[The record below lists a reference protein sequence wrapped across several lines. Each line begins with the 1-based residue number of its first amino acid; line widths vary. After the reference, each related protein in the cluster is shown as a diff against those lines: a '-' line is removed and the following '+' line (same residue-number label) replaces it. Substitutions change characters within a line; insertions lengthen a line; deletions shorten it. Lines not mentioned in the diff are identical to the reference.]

1 MVDDEYFSVQDSA
14 TRLKVDDETILSWI
28 HSGELPAVNITKK
41 PNGKRPTWRI
51 PARELGLVL
60 LKRSNSKPTV
70 ATPKIEKRPKPKQY
84 V

>member
-1 MVDDEYFSVQDSA
+1 MVDQKYYSVQEAA
-14 TRLKVDDETILSWI
+14 TTLGVDDETILSWI
-28 HSGELPAVNITKK
+28 HSCELPAVNITKK

-51 PARELGLVL
+51 PERELGLVL

-70 ATPKIEKRPKPKQY
+70 APKIEKRPKPKQY